1 MSLLDALRIAA
12 CAWAVAATPLAVAA
26 QESGAALAPALE
38 AYLRERAAEP
48 VLRVELPPI
57 DGLARDAAREG
68 RRVRFSL
75 APEQPVLGTVP
86 VGVSVWKGDALE
98 QKAVVTAQVVVSRPT
113 VVVRRTLAA
122 GSVIAADDVA
132 VEERAVSS
140 PHADALSDPGA
151 AVSRKLRRGVRAG
164 EPLRAQLLTDAT
176 AVRRGDRVKLRLEH
190 GALRIETSGWAS
202 ESGGIGDWI
211 RVRNVTSQ
219 REVLGRIGA
228 DGVVHVEM

>member
-1 MSLLDALRIAA
+1 VSLLDALRIAA
-12 CAWAVAATPLAVAA
+12 CAWAAAATPLAAAA
-26 QESGAALAPALE
+26 QGSGAALAPALE

-48 VLRVELPPI
+48 VLRVELPPL

-68 RRVRFSL
+68 RELRFSL

-98 QKAVVTAQVVVSRPT
+98 HKTVVTAQVVVSRPT
-113 VVVRRTLAA
+113 VVARRTLAA
-122 GSVIAADDVA
+122 GSVIAADDVS

-140 PHADALSDPGA
+140 PHADALSDPAA
-151 AVSRKLRRGVRAG
+151 AVSRKLRRSVRAG

-202 ESGGIGDWI
+202 ESGGVGDWI